1 MNTIFNVISAYSLE
15 LSGGEISLIF
25 ALQSDSLCQLSRAA
39 GTDEQSKGATYKM
52 GKSKMGKSFPP
63 LVMAFFVGLTVAA
76 AAAADD
82 FYKGKT
88 IRIVVGFSAGGGFDT
103 YARAIAR
110 HMAKHIPG
118 EPAIIVENMTGAGS
132 LIAANHVYKVAKP
145 DGLTIGHFIG
155 GLFLGQVLG
164 QKGIEFDAR
173 KFEFIGAP
181 ITDHVVCALTKAS
194 GITSVEKWMA
204 SKTPVKMGGIA
215 PGTSTPDNATRIF
228 KVALGLPIQLVTGYK
243 GTADVRLAAESG
255 EIAGGCW
262 GWDSVKATWRKALET
277 GDAMVV
283 LQANRKNHPDLQ
295 QIPQAIKLAKTEE
308 GRRMIEV
315 GIHSDSDIVRTY
327 TLPPGTPKDRIQVL
341 RKAFEDTLKD
351 PEFLADAKKSNLTV
365 DPVSVDQIEKDIA
378 GLFKLDPGLTT
389 KLKDILYN

>member
-1 MNTIFNVISAYSLE
+1 MW
-15 LSGGEISLIF
+15 
-25 ALQSDSLCQLSRAA
+25 
-39 GTDEQSKGATYKM
+39 
-52 GKSKMGKSFPP
+52 KSFTF
-63 LVMAFFVGLTVAA
+63 LAIVLMVRVTTADAA
-76 AAAADD
+76 SADD

-110 HMAKHIPG
+110 HMSKHIPG
-118 EPAIIVENMTGAGS
+118 QPAVVVENMTGAGS

-173 KFEFIGAP
+173 KFEFLGAP

-194 GITSVEKWMA
+194 GITNVEKWMA

-228 KVALGLPIQLVTGYK
+228 KAALGLPIQLVTGYK

-262 GWDSVKATWRKALET
+262 GWDSISVPWRKALDS
-277 GDAMVV
+277 GDAVVV
-283 LQANRKNHPDLQ
+283 LQANRRTHPELPQ
-295 QIPQAIKLAKTEE
+295 VPQAIKFAKTEE
-308 GRRMIEV
+308 ARKMIDV
-315 GIHSDSDIVRTY
+315 GIHGDSDIVRTY
-327 TLPPGTPKDRIQVL
+327 TLPPGTPKDRVQLL
-341 RKAFEDTLKD
+341 RRAFDATLKD
-351 PEFLADAKKSNLTV
+351 PEFVADAKKSKLNV
-365 DPVSVDQIEKDIA
+365 DPVSVEDVEKDIA
-378 GLFKLDPGLTT
+378 GLFKLDQTLVG
-389 KLKDILYN
+389 KLKEILYN

>member
-1 MNTIFNVISAYSLE
+1 VGKRFLLLATAL
-15 LSGGEISLIF
+15 LSGLVL
-25 ALQSDSLCQLSRAA
+25 ATRAA
-39 GTDEQSKGATYKM
+39 AE
-52 GKSKMGKSFPP
+52 
-63 LVMAFFVGLTVAA
+63 
-76 AAAADD
+76 D

-103 YARAIAR
+103 YARAITR

-118 EPAIIVENMTGAGS
+118 EPTIVVENMTGAGS
-132 LIAANHVYKVAKP
+132 LIAANHVYRVAKP

-173 KFEFIGAP
+173 KFEYIGAP
-181 ITDHVVCALTKAS
+181 ITDHVVCAMTKAS
-194 GITSVEKWMA
+194 GVTSVEKWMA

-228 KVALGLPIQLVTGYK
+228 KAALGLPIQLVTGYK

-262 GWDSVKATWRKALET
+262 GWDSVSVTWRKALDS
-277 GDAMVV
+277 GDAVVV
-283 LQANRKNHPDLQ
+283 LQANRKTHPDLPQ
-295 QIPQAIKLAKTEE
+295 VPQAIKLAKSEE

-315 GIHSDSDIVRTY
+315 GVHSDSDIVRTY
-327 TLPPGTPKDRIQVL
+327 TLPPGTPKDRVQLL
-341 RKAFEDTLKD
+341 RKAFESTLKD
-351 PEFLADAKKSNLTV
+351 SEFLADAKKSRLNV
-365 DPVSVDQIEKDIA
+365 DPVGPEAIEKDIA
-378 GLFKLDPGLTT
+378 NLFKLDPSLIN